1 MSHCVLEACVETV
14 EAALAAEAGGAHRIE
29 LGVQLDLGGTTPPAG
44 LIYAA
49 VARLGIPLFVLIRPR
64 AGDFVYHKAELE
76 TMRHQVAVARAL
88 GAGGVVIGGVTA
100 TGEVDDTLVAELRRT
115 ATPLPVTFHR
125 AFDVVREP
133 RVALERL
140 ISLGVERVLTSGQAP
155 TAVEGAELLAALVRH
170 AESRIGI
177 VAAGGVRAHNVGE
190 LVRRTRVTEVHSR
203 TPVNADQVREMV
215 EQLRAA
221 T

>member
-1 MSHCVLEACVETV
+1 MSPRALEACVETV
-14 EAALAAEAGGAHRIE
+14 EAAMAAEAGGAHRVE
-29 LGVQLDLGGTTPPAG
+29 VCVQLDLGGTTPPAG

-49 VARLGIPLFVLIRPR
+49 VARLGIPVFVLIRPR
-64 AGDFVYHKAELE
+64 AGDFVYDEAERE

-100 TGEVDDTLVAELRRT
+100 TGEVDDALVAELRRT
-115 ATPLPVTFHR
+115 AAPLSVTFHR

-133 RVALERL
+133 RLALERL

-155 TAVEGAELLAALVRH
+155 TAFEGAELLAALVRH
-170 AESRIGI
+170 AGSRIGI

-190 LVRRTRVTEVHSR
+190 LVRRTRVKEVHSR

-215 EQLRAA
+215 KQLQAK

>member
-1 MSHCVLEACVETV
+1 METV

-29 LGVQLDLGGTTPPAG
+29 LCVQLDLGGTTPPAG
-44 LIYAA
+44 LIHAA

-64 AGDFVYHKAELE
+64 DGDFVYDEAERE

-88 GAGGVVIGGVTA
+88 GAGGIVIGGVTA
-100 TGEVDDTLVAELRRT
+100 TGEVDDTLVAELRHT

-133 RVALERL
+133 GIALERL
-140 ISLGVERVLTSGQAP
+140 ISLGVERVLTAGQAP
-155 TAVEGAELLAALVRH
+155 TAVEGAGTLATLVRQ

-177 VAAGGVRAHNVGE
+177 VAGGGVRAHNVGE

-203 TPVNADQVREMV
+203 TPVDAVQVRKLV
-215 EQLRAA
+215 ERLRAEA
-221 T
+221 

>member
-1 MSHCVLEACVETV
+1 MSPRALEACVETV
-14 EAALAAEAGGAHRIE
+14 EAAVAAEAGGAHRVE
-29 LGVQLDLGGTTPPAG
+29 LCVQLDLGGTTPPAG

-49 VARLGIPLFVLIRPR
+49 VARLGIPVFVLIRPR
-64 AGDFVYHKAELE
+64 AGDFVYDEAERE

-100 TGEVDDTLVAELRRT
+100 TGEVDDALVAELRRT
-115 ATPLPVTFHR
+115 AAPLSVTFHR

-133 RVALERL
+133 RIALERL
-140 ISLGVERVLTSGQAP
+140 SSLGVERVLTSGQAP
-155 TAVEGAELLAALVRH
+155 TAIEGAELLAALVRH
-170 AESRIGI
+170 AGSRIGI

-190 LVRRTRVTEVHSR
+190 LVRRTRVKEVHSR

-215 EQLRAA
+215 KQLQAK

>member
-1 MSHCVLEACVETV
+1 MSPRALEACVETV
-14 EAALAAEAGGAHRIE
+14 EAAVAAEAGGAHRVE
-29 LGVQLDLGGTTPPAG
+29 LCVQLDLGGTTPPAG

-49 VARLGIPLFVLIRPR
+49 VARLGIPVFVLIRPR
-64 AGDFVYHKAELE
+64 AGDFVYDEAERE

-100 TGEVDDTLVAELRRT
+100 TGEVDDALVAELRRT
-115 ATPLPVTFHR
+115 AAPLSVTFHR

-133 RVALERL
+133 RIALERL
-140 ISLGVERVLTSGQAP
+140 SSLGVERVLTSGQAP
-155 TAVEGAELLAALVRH
+155 TAIEGAELLAALVRH
-170 AESRIGI
+170 AGSRIGI
-177 VAAGGVRAHNVGE
+177 VAAGGVCAHNVGE
-190 LVRRTRVTEVHSR
+190 LVRRTRVKEVHSR

-215 EQLRAA
+215 KQLQAK